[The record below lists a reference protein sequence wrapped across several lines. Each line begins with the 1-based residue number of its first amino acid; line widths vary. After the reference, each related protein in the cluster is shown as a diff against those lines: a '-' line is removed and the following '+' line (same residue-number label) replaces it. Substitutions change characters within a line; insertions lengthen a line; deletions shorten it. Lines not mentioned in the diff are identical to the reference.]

1 MSKQQHLISELL
13 QNLDIIRPVVLSNKK
28 ESANMR
34 SLLRRM
40 LSSLETL
47 QNTPY
52 INPTLYRDV
61 VAMLTL
67 LFDAEHGTLLKGLV
81 HHDKPED
88 LLKSFQSHSQ
98 TRKTLIDTAQ
108 QDLPSALNML
118 RRGYDLLGKPY
129 PETEDL
135 GANFQQFEKCLRDY
149 LQGNRKVNVA
159 FNLLTSAFKESMSAM
174 DNALDEV
181 GENSPELKEAQQVL
195 DKELPPDPE
204 QAQALLRQART
215 SILKAGKQ
223 LNHAGQRVKQTM
235 NAQMEKMEK
244 LNKRL
249 QHAEAQARNDPLTG
263 LGNRRKLREFFTELT
278 EDVTTFLMIDID
290 HFKHINDQHGH
301 DSGDIVLEKLG
312 KMLKVA
318 VRSTDMAARLGGE
331 EFCIVLPNTSLTQG
345 EQLAEKIRVDIAE
358 ETFQTQHGHIDVKVS
373 IGVAERVTNE
383 PIARWLKRADE
394 ALYQAKQGGRN
405 QVVLSK

>member
-1 MSKQQHLISELL
+1 MPTQQQMISELL
-13 QNLDIIRPVVLSNKK
+13 HDLDIIRPILLNDKK

-40 LSSLETL
+40 LNSLEDL
-47 QNTPY
+47 QHIPC
-52 INPTLYRDV
+52 IDPKLYKHV
-61 VAMLTL
+61 LAMLTL
-67 LFDAEHGTLLKGLV
+67 LFDAEHGALLKGLA

-88 LLKSFQSHSQ
+88 LLESFQSHSQ

-129 PETEDL
+129 PETDDL
-135 GANFQQFEKCLRDY
+135 GANFQQFEKCLRNY
-149 LQGNRKVNVA
+149 LQGSRKVNVA
-159 FNLLTSAFKESMSAM
+159 FSLLTSAFKESMSAM

-181 GENSPELKEAQQVL
+181 GENSPELKETQQVL
-195 DKELPPDPE
+195 DRELPPDPE

-263 LGNRRKLREFFTELT
+263 LGNRRKLREFFAELT

-290 HFKHINDQHGH
+290 HFKHINDQYGH
-301 DSGDIVLEKLG
+301 DSGDMVLERLG

-331 EFCIVLPNTSLTQG
+331 EFCIVLPNTTLTQG
-345 EQLAEKIRVDIAE
+345 KQLAEKIRIDIAD
-358 ETFQTQHGHIDVKVS
+358 ETFETQHGHIDVKVS
-373 IGVAERVTNE
+373 IGVAERVAKE
-383 PIARWLKRADE
+383 AIAGWLKRADE

-405 QVVLSK
+405 QVVISK

>member
-1 MSKQQHLISELL
+1 MPTQHQMISEILHD
-13 QNLDIIRPVVLSNKK
+13 LDVIRPIVLSNKK
-28 ESANMR
+28 ENANMR

-47 QNTPY
+47 QNTPC
-52 INPTLYRDV
+52 IDPELYKHV
-61 VAMLTL
+61 STMLTL
-67 LFDAEHGTLLKGLV
+67 LFDAEHGTLLKSLV
-81 HHDKPED
+81 HHDSPEH
-88 LLKSFQSHSQ
+88 LLESFQSHSQ
-98 TRKTLIDTAQ
+98 TRKELIDTAQ

-129 PETEDL
+129 PEIEDL
-135 GANFQQFEKCLRDY
+135 GANFQQFEKCLRDH
-149 LQGNRKVNVA
+149 LQGNRKVNIA
-159 FNLLTSAFKESMSAM
+159 FNSLTSAFKESMSAM

-181 GENSPELKEAQQVL
+181 GENSPELKQAQLVL
-195 DKELPPDPE
+195 DKTLPTDPE
-204 QAQALLRQART
+204 QAQALLRQAKE

-235 NAQMEKMEK
+235 NAQMKKMEK

-263 LGNRRKLREFFTELT
+263 LGNRRKLREFFTELS
-278 EDVTTFLMIDID
+278 DDSTTFLMIDID
-290 HFKHINDQHGH
+290 HFKHINDQYGH
-301 DSGDIVLEKLG
+301 DSGDMVLERLG

-331 EFCIVLPNTSLTQG
+331 EFCIVLPETTLSQG
-345 EQLAEKIRVDIAE
+345 EQLAEKIRIDIAN
-358 ETFQTQHGHIDVKVS
+358 ETFQTQHRHIDVKVS
-373 IGVAERVTNE
+373 IGVAERLPHE
-383 PIARWLKRADE
+383 LIAHWLKRADE

-405 QVVLSK
+405 QVVISQ